1 MSNKALAGMAVLVIG
16 IVGLLESV
24 TLGAD
29 PSLKACTST
38 ITTEADMVALQAQ
51 YGPVNFHRD
60 DLGGVW
66 LDRDG
71 REIGYS
77 DNEDEAICLTV

>member
-1 MSNKALAGMAVLVIG
+1 MSNKALAGMTVLVIG
-16 IVGLLESV
+16 IVGLLERCV
-24 TLGAD
+24 TLAAD
-29 PSLKACTST
+29 SSLKACTT
-38 ITTEADMVALQAQ
+38 ITVAALQAQ